1 MDLGCGNGG
10 LWAVEMAWVLGLLVV
25 LQNLQ
30 MKEGE
35 TKKVR
40 CERNNKKL
48 I

>member
-40 CERNNKKL
+40 CERNNKNL

>member
-30 MKEGE
+30 IREGE